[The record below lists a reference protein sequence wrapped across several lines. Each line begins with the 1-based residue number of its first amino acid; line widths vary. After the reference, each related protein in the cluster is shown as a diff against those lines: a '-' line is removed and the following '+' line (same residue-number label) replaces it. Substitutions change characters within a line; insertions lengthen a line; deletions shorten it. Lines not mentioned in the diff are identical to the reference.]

1 MTSSLLQ
8 NISISACS
16 QSLINLMSINV
27 ATNGEFGYSCI
38 VERFPLSDPSVQI
51 RFVTALLRRVHGE
64 TDDVIH

>member
-1 MTSSLLQ
+1 
-8 NISISACS
+8 
-16 QSLINLMSINV
+16 MSINV
-27 ATNGEFGYSCI
+27 PTNGEFGYSCI